1 MTRLAYADYGA
12 DSTLQMFRIARVSA
26 SQSIGIDDALSWS
39 HHEDMQNT
47 AAEFEGLFRDVYLA
61 FHRRDGRRA
70 GLSGASRAV
79 LTHLS
84 LAGPVT
90 IGEAASHLDRA
101 QSVVSDIVTQL
112 ASKGYLE
119 RRADPDDRR
128 RILVWLTPAGAATLR
143 DDANVLSE
151 SLLVAAIQTMPAPA
165 VAAMLNGLRDLVARA
180 PHPVERNPQ

>member
-1 MTRLAYADYGA
+1 
-12 DSTLQMFRIARVSA
+12 
-26 SQSIGIDDALSWS
+26 
-39 HHEDMQNT
+39 MQNA

-70 GLSGASRAV
+70 GFSGASWAV

-90 IGEAASHLDRA
+90 IGEAATHLDRA
-101 QSVVSDIVTQL
+101 QSVVSEIVTQL

-119 RRADPDDRR
+119 RRPDPADRR
-128 RILVWLTPAGAATLR
+128 RILVWLTPAGATALR

-151 SLLVAAIQTMPAPA
+151 SLLLAALGRMPDPE
-165 VAAMLNGLRDLVARA
+165 VTAMLTGLRELVAGA
-180 PHPVERNPQ
+180 PRPHERNPR

>member
-1 MTRLAYADYGA
+1 
-12 DSTLQMFRIARVSA
+12 
-26 SQSIGIDDALSWS
+26 
-39 HHEDMQNT
+39 MQNA

-70 GLSGASRAV
+70 GFSGASWAV

-90 IGEAASHLDRA
+90 IGEAAAHLDRA
-101 QSVVSDIVTQL
+101 QSVVSEIVTQL

-119 RRADPDDRR
+119 RRPDPADRR
-128 RILVWLTPAGAATLR
+128 RILVWLTPAGATALR

-151 SLLVAAIQTMPAPA
+151 SLLLAALGRMPDPE
-165 VAAMLNGLRDLVARA
+165 VTAMLTGLRELVAGA
-180 PHPVERNPQ
+180 PRPHERNPR